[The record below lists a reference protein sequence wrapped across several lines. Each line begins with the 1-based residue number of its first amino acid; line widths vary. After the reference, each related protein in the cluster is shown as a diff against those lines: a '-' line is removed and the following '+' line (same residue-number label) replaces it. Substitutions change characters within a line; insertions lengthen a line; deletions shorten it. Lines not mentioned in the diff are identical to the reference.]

1 MEAGTFEPLLLSQ
14 VVEQTA
20 DSVIITDLKGVIAY
34 VNPAFEALTGYSRD
48 EALGKRTNFLKSG
61 EYEASFYEAM
71 WQTILSGKPFQAE
84 MSNRKK
90 NGELYYTAKI
100 ITPLKNDQGD
110 ILRFVSTDRDVTEH
124 KRLGDEITRLR
135 IEEEK
140 LETIRILSSTYAHHV
155 FNAMTPIQGYA
166 DLILRRANLAEEH
179 RNWLQLVKK
188 NVTHVVD
195 LVQKLE
201 RINSSQLT
209 NFGGVNIYD
218 IADEEL

>member
-1 MEAGTFEPLLLSQ
+1 MDAGNFESLLLSQ
-14 VVEQTA
+14 VVEQMA
-20 DSVIITDLKGVIAY
+20 DSVMITDLNGVILY
-34 VNPAFEALTGYSRD
+34 VNPAFELLTGYSRA
-48 EALGKRTNFLKSG
+48 EILGKRTDFLKSG
-61 EYEASFYEAM
+61 QHDLSFYEAM
-71 WQTILSGKPFQAE
+71 WQTILLGKPFHAV

-100 ITPLKNDQGD
+100 ITPLKNDRGE

-124 KRLGDEITRLR
+124 KRLGDELARLR

-140 LETIRILSSTYAHHV
+140 LETIRTLSSTYAHHV

-166 DLILRRANLAEEH
+166 DLILKRANLAEEH
-179 RNWLQLVKK
+179 RNWLKIVKK
-188 NVTHVVD
+188 NVTHVVE

-201 RINSSQLT
+201 KINSSQLT